1 MAAVQSL
8 TSAPFRRGVC
18 SVQIMTRKPIKKST
32 RFNVFARDGFTCRY
46 CGRKSDEVK
55 LVIDHIIPVAKSGTN
70 DEVNLITSCD
80 ECNSGKGVK
89 DARPDMDNENV
100 RLSAMQSMREQK
112 QAARAAIE
120 GVKSAKKIR
129 QTMADFWMEQTG
141 REKADAST
149 ISVMLRYAESHGF
162 ATVCGWIM
170 KAALKCG
177 YSDTAMGKY
186 VSGIRRKIAE
196 ELEAAK

>member
-1 MAAVQSL
+1 
-8 TSAPFRRGVC
+8 
-18 SVQIMTRKPIKKST
+18 MTRKPIKKST
-32 RFNVFARDGFTCRY
+32 RFTVFASDGFTCRY

-55 LVIDHIIPVAKSGTN
+55 LVIDHVIPVSKGGTN
-70 DEVNLITSCD
+70 DEVNLTTSCD

-100 RLSAMQSMREQK
+100 RLSAMQAMREQK

-120 GVKSAKKIR
+120 SVKSTKKIR

-141 REKADAST
+141 REKADTST
-149 ISVMLRYAESHGF
+149 IGVMLGYAEIHGF
-162 ATVCGWIM
+162 GTVFGWIA
-170 KAALKCG
+170 KAAIKCG

-186 VSGIRRKIAE
+186 VSGIRRSV
-196 ELEAAK
+196 AKDMEGDK